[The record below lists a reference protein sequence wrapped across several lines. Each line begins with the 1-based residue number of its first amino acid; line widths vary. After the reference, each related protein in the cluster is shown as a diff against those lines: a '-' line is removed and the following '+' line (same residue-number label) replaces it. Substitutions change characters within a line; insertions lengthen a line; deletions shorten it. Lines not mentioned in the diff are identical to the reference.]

1 MTMRKLITFRRIGL
15 YLSLAAIVLWVESAV
30 AEIWF
35 VNLANDTGTEDGTS
49 WETALVAI
57 QPGVDAAFESGGGE
71 VWVANGVYSELREGT
86 VDVEPD
92 PVEEILV
99 ESGSLVTKPGVN
111 LYGGFLGT
119 ESLLEERDPN
129 PRLSVIDG
137 SRSRG
142 GDCSSR
148 RSSFQ
153 PAGSS
158 ASLRLAFLPLFRLGP
173 ALLLSCSDS
182 SQRSRKRSAFRKTC
196 RWARRLPIRVEG
208 ALLRSP

>member
-142 GDCSSR
+142 GEAAYFVIFNTEDIVIDG
-148 RSSFQ
+148 FTIT
-153 PAGSS
+153 G
-158 ASLRLAFLPLFRLGP
+158 
-173 ALLLSCSDS
+173 
-182 SQRSRKRSAFRKTC
+182 
-196 RWARRLPIRVEG
+196 V
-208 ALLRSP
+208 LLRIMPILQQDWELGCAQSKLR